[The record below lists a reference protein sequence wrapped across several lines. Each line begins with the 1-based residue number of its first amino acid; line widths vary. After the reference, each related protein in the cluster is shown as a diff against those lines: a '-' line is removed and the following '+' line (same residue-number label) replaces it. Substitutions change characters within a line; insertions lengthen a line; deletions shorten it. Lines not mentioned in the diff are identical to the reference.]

1 MTNPLS
7 HTRTRL
13 AAIVIGCFFVFVGC
27 ENDINVVKN
36 LGIKVKGVDEAK
48 DVVSYMSQ
56 DGKTKAKLTAP
67 LMLLSAD
74 EYGKKVEYPKSLK
87 VLFFTDSAGFLNI
100 QSKLFARYGSFSE
113 RESKIFLRDS
123 VIVYN
128 IKGDTLI
135 CKELTWDQS
144 SQRFYTDKEVFISQ
158 STPTRQ
164 RLFGIGF
171 NSDQNLTDTHIG
183 HVQPG
188 SFFVV
193 PDSSTVK

>member
-1 MTNPLS
+1 
-7 HTRTRL
+7 
-13 AAIVIGCFFVFVGC
+13 
-27 ENDINVVKN
+27 
-36 LGIKVKGVDEAK
+36 
-48 DVVSYMSQ
+48 
-56 DGKTKAKLTAP
+56 
-67 LMLLSAD
+67 
-74 EYGKKVEYPKSLK
+74 
-87 VLFFTDSAGFLNI
+87 LNI
-100 QSKLFARYGSFSE
+100 QSRLFARYGSFNE
-113 RESKIFLRDS
+113 KESKIYLRDS
-123 VIVYN
+123 VIVFN

-135 CKELTWDQS
+135 CKELTWDQTT
-144 SQRFYTDKEVFISQ
+144 QRFYTEKEVFISQ